1 MLCCSSVVAIEWS
14 AFVAVFIVFSAITSL
29 VLGFSTS
36 TSNENGHQ
44 CRKGITQRSSALE
57 NYNIRDCATEE
68 DDETYVLEW
77 KMNESKDIS
86 TTNGHQNFNVK
97 EFASSNCWGRRPFLM
112 RGAFNPSDLLLM
124 DDNDDNIEDVDG
136 SMYAGRWPTW
146 EEVVDIASDE
156 DSESR

>member
-1 MLCCSSVVAIEWS
+1 MLRCSSVVAIEWS

-29 VLGFSTS
+29 AFSTS

-124 DDNDDNIEDVDG
+124 DDNDDN
-136 SMYAGRWPTW
+136 AGQWPTW

>member
-1 MLCCSSVVAIEWS
+1 MLCCSSLVAIEWS

-124 DDNDDNIEDVDG
+124 DDNDDNIEDLDG
-136 SMYAGRWPTW
+136 SMYAGQWPTLQ
-146 EEVVDIASDE
+146 EVLDIASDE